1 MPMPGRMISLSELP
15 INSNLV
21 LIITD
26 QERAPMHW
34 SERFVEE
41 RLVSRSRLLR
51 HGVSFENAVC
61 NTAMCSPSRAT
72 FLTG

>member
-1 MPMPGRMISLSELP
+1 
-15 INSNLV
+15 
-21 LIITD
+21 
-26 QERAPMHW
+26 MHW
-34 SERFVEE
+34 PEGFVRE

-72 FLTG
+72 FLTGLMPAQPVSSTPSRPMGRFPVPKPS